1 MAQHQ
6 DTNVDPL
13 LEDKQRILVLIEGK
27 AQGCIF
33 RGTAIRFYPPNVIE
47 RIASKENI
55 TDWVNRS
62 RETERN
68 HPKIKEELINTT
80 FGRGRMMF
88 ANIAIGY
95 STGESTYPHGPM
107 QFLKDMLLRTGG
119 ESLNDTHLPLQPNTQ
134 LQGDEHLA
142 PDMASFVASQH
153 LVWSPNLCLH
163 MEDFPQLQLPHRSYL
178 PLVYAVRND
187 ALAMRGG
194 ARVAYE
200 VRFCDEYTAG
210 LDYVK
215 HVMME
220 FTEEEW
226 AAIEMRGEAVEL
238 RKAGTKGKAAFW
250 CDGFYYLVSEME

>member
-1 MAQHQ
+1 
-6 DTNVDPL
+6 
-13 LEDKQRILVLIEGK
+13 
-27 AQGCIF
+27 
-33 RGTAIRFYPPNVIE
+33 
-47 RIASKENI
+47 
-55 TDWVNRS
+55 
-62 RETERN
+62 
-68 HPKIKEELINTT
+68 
-80 FGRGRMMF
+80 
-88 ANIAIGY
+88 
-95 STGESTYPHGPM
+95 
-107 QFLKDMLLRTGG
+107 
-119 ESLNDTHLPLQPNTQ
+119 
-134 LQGDEHLA
+134 
-142 PDMASFVASQH
+142 
-153 LVWSPNLCLH
+153 
-163 MEDFPQLQLPHRSYL
+163 MEDFPQLQLPDRSYL

-187 ALAMRGG
+187 ALATRGG